1 MHLNQSSSS
10 NNFSG
15 NFDDNQLLFIIHHT
29 IQYNAMQRN
38 TIQILRIWCVDVL
51 KYRLFI

>member
-29 IQYNAMQRN
+29 IQYNTMQCN
-38 TIQILRIWCVDVL
+38 AIQY
-51 KYRLFI
+51 KYCAFGVWMY